1 MNMRRVIMMIVAAM
15 MFSSQAAQ
23 AQSLNSFLRM
33 LSGST
38 QESETEDKS
47 EPAKTVKLT
56 ADMLRGTWTY
66 SAPALKYEGDDMLAT
81 IALKGVES
89 YLPSIYAKAGLS
101 AGVGTL
107 TFTRTREVHAAA
119 GERKVSGTYSFST
132 RSSEIVISTKHD
144 GESYSFCGTAQ
155 MEGDVLVLLFDAS
168 ETADLIMKMSSEV
181 AQNDTFKMMKSILD
195 KYPGIK
201 LGCKMKR

>member
-1 MNMRRVIMMIVAAM
+1 MRKVIMMIAAVVI
-15 MFSSQAAQ
+15 FSSQAAQ
-23 AQSLNSFLRM
+23 AQSLDSFLRM
-33 LSGST
+33 LSGSI
-38 QESETEDKS
+38 QESETEAKSTPVKVVKFSSDK
-47 EPAKTVKLT
+47 
-56 ADMLRGTWTY
+56 LRGTWTY
-66 SAPALKYEGDDMLAT
+66 SAPALKYDGDDMLAT

-89 YLPSIYAKAGLS
+89 YLPSIYAKAGLRD
-101 AGVGTL
+101 GVGTL
-107 TFTRTREVHAAA
+107 TFTRNREVHAAA
-119 GERKVSGTYSFST
+119 GDRKVSGTYSFNP

-144 GESYSFCGTAQ
+144 GKSYSFRGTVQ

-168 ETADLIMKMSSEV
+168 ETADLIMKMSSEA